1 MKNLLRTFAVVAGLA
16 LAVPML
22 AQRSISPSI
31 TSGTHTGYPAAS
43 ITSGMHSGYPA
54 ASITSGHFLTP
65 SNNVRFGGEHR
76 FGTFAPQRTFN
87 PQGDHRDHRGDRDDH
102 RFHNGFGFYPY
113 YPVYYYDPSLYGYD
127 DSYIQ
132 NDSSLPGA
140 GTFNNQ
146 AQPPEPGN
154 DAQYPQYRPYVESN
168 SVIDSEGHI
177 YDRRPENPPETASA
191 EPAQP
196 APSSVQE
203 DEPRTVL
210 VFKDGRQLEVS
221 NYAIMG
227 SNLYLFAG
235 DHRKISLA
243 DLDLNATRKA
253 NDERGVEFHVPDPS

>member
-1 MKNLLRTFAVVAGLA
+1 MKKLLPTFAVVAGLA

-22 AQRSISPSI
+22 AQRSIAPSI
-31 TSGTHTGYPAAS
+31 TSGPHSGYPAAS

-54 ASITSGHFLTP
+54 ASILTP
-65 SNNVRFGGEHR
+65 SNNVRFGGARH
-76 FGTFAPQRTFN
+76 FGFSSPRMFN
-87 PQGDHRDHRGDRDDH
+87 PQGEHREHRGDRDNH
-102 RFHNGFGFYPY
+102 RFRDGFYSY
-113 YPVYYYDPSLYGYD
+113 YPAYYYDPFLYGYD
-127 DSYIQ
+127 DPYVE
-132 NDSSLPGA
+132 NNSSLPGA

-146 AQPPEPGN
+146 AQPQEPAN

-168 SVIDSEGHI
+168 SVVDSQGHI
-177 YDRRPENPPETASA
+177 YDRRPESPPETAAA

-196 APSSVQE
+196 PLSRAQE

-235 DHRKISLA
+235 DHRKISLT

-253 NDERGVEFHVPDPS
+253 NDDRGIEFRVPDPS